1 MPDFLNRHTLHL
13 TPLSPIHLGTGEDYE
28 PTNYIIDAD
37 EKALYAFDP
46 ARAELDAN
54 QRGKLLNIAKSGDIQ
69 QIQKYFADNPEPFR
83 TAAHSI
89 SSVSDAIA
97 SEYQKS
103 LGHVVQREQRGSHTD
118 AVYNR
123 LNIERTATNPH
134 TCAPLIPGSAL
145 KGCLRTALLE
155 ERSVNHHGENPTS
168 KTANRFEQEHLGNF
182 ATDLLRL
189 VKPADLA
196 ATGNIATHICYAT
209 NHKKK
214 NIIGKD
220 GHPVEGKGVT
230 GRRET
235 IQHGQY
241 RAFSGSLTLQ
251 NLLLDHRP
259 HIKNPGKTLPGE
271 TRPDFARL
279 IRAANRYHLTR
290 FTKESALLAERGLI
304 HPQWQRSTE
313 QLLRQLIPQFDA
325 GNILLVRLGKNGGA
339 EAKTLEKYAQIKIM
353 GAKGA
358 KPTYEKH
365 TKTVWLAAENDKTK
379 RDLLPFGW
387 ALIEIDPTDDN
398 PALREWC
405 DKNSA
410 HLKDAA
416 VLRDKLRAAQNAKA
430 EQAAK
435 NAAEA
440 AAKAAAAAAKQAE
453 EEAEA
458 ARVAALPT
466 HERLAHDI
474 LARLEEHSKTY
485 SDRNQEKNLALH
497 RDILDILERAHGELD
512 STRQKQ
518 LAELLPYKKLESACK
533 GFYSGKKE
541 KDIKAALQKLRGG

>member
-1 MPDFLNRHTLHL
+1 MKPLTRHTLHL
-13 TPLSPIHLGTGEDYE
+13 TPLSPLHLGTGEDYE
-28 PTNYIIDAD
+28 PTNYLIHGD
-37 EKALYAFDP
+37 ALYTFDP
-46 ARAELDAN
+46 ARAILNPEQERELHAAA
-54 QRGKLLNIAKSGDIQ
+54 QSGDLQHIQ
-69 QIQKYFADNPEPFR
+69 RYFRHNPKPYI
-83 TAAHSI
+83 AAATHA
-89 SSVSDAIA
+89 SSVSKGIA
-97 SEYQKS
+97 AEYQKNY
-103 LGHVVQREQRGSHTD
+103 GEIVQRESKGKNVH
-118 AVYNR
+118 NR
-123 LNIERTATNPH
+123 SQIERTATNPH
-134 TCAPLIPGSAL
+134 NHQPYIPGSAL

-155 ERSVNHHGENPTS
+155 QLSADYRGNKPTAKQAIHYEN
-168 KTANRFEQEHLGNF
+168 ELLGSF

-189 VKPADLA
+189 LKPADLSA
-196 ATGNIATHICYAT
+196 AAPIATHIQYAT
-209 NHKKK
+209 NHKKRIVK
-214 NIIGKD
+214 GR
-220 GHPVEGKGVT
+220 ERGKGVP

-259 HIKNPGKTLPGE
+259 HIKNPGKILPGE
-271 TRPDFARL
+271 TRPDFTRL

-290 FTKESALLAERGLI
+290 FTKESALLAERGLV

-353 GAKGA
+353 GAKNA

-458 ARVAALPT
+458 ARLAALPT

-485 SDRNQEKNLALH
+485 SDRNQDKNLALH

-518 LAELLPYKKLESACK
+518 LAELLPYKKLDSACK

>member
-1 MPDFLNRHTLHL
+1 M
-13 TPLSPIHLGTGEDYE
+13 
-28 PTNYIIDAD
+28 
-37 EKALYAFDP
+37 
-46 ARAELDAN
+46 
-54 QRGKLLNIAKSGDIQ
+54 
-69 QIQKYFADNPEPFR
+69 
-83 TAAHSI
+83 
-89 SSVSDAIA
+89 
-97 SEYQKS
+97 
-103 LGHVVQREQRGSHTD
+103 
-118 AVYNR
+118 
-123 LNIERTATNPH
+123 
-134 TCAPLIPGSAL
+134 
-145 KGCLRTALLE
+145 
-155 ERSVNHHGENPTS
+155 
-168 KTANRFEQEHLGNF
+168 
-182 ATDLLRL
+182 
-189 VKPADLA
+189 
-196 ATGNIATHICYAT
+196 
-209 NHKKK
+209 
-214 NIIGKD
+214 
-220 GHPVEGKGVT
+220 
-230 GRRET
+230 
-235 IQHGQY
+235 
-241 RAFSGSLTLQ
+241 Q

-259 HIKNPGKTLPGE
+259 RIKNPEKTLPGE
-271 TRPDFARL
+271 TRPDFTRL
-279 IRAANRYHLTR
+279 IRAANRYHWQR
-290 FTKESALLAERGLI
+290 FHDENAKLAERGLV

-365 TKTVWLAAENDKTK
+365 TKTVWLAAENTSEQ

-405 DKNSA
+405 DKNST

-416 VLRDKLRAAQNAKA
+416 VLREKLRAAQNAKA

-485 SDRNQEKNLALH
+485 SDRNQDKNLALH
-497 RDILDILERAHGELD
+497 RDILATLEQAHSELD
-512 STRQKQ
+512 SASQKQ
-518 LAELLPYKKLESACK
+518 LAELLPYKKLESTCK

-541 KDIKAALQKLRGG
+541 KDIKQALQKLRGA

>member
-1 MPDFLNRHTLHL
+1 MKPLTRHTLHL
-13 TPLSPIHLGTGEDYE
+13 TPLSPLHLGTGEDYE
-28 PTNYIIDAD
+28 PTNYLIHGD
-37 EKALYAFDP
+37 ALYTFDP
-46 ARAELDAN
+46 ARAILNPEQERELHAAA
-54 QRGKLLNIAKSGDIQ
+54 QSGDLQHIQ
-69 QIQKYFADNPEPFR
+69 RYFRHNPKPYI
-83 TAAHSI
+83 AAATHA
-89 SSVSDAIA
+89 SSVSKGIA
-97 SEYQKS
+97 AEYQKNY
-103 LGHVVQREQRGSHTD
+103 GEIVQRESKGKNVH
-118 AVYNR
+118 NR
-123 LNIERTATNPH
+123 FQIERTATNPH
-134 TCAPLIPGSAL
+134 NHQPYIPGSAL

-155 ERSVNHHGENPTS
+155 QLSADYRGNKPTAKQAIHYEN
-168 KTANRFEQEHLGNF
+168 ELLGSF

-189 VKPADLA
+189 LKPADLSA
-196 ATGNIATHICYAT
+196 AAPIATHIQYAT
-209 NHKKK
+209 NHKKRIVK
-214 NIIGKD
+214 GR
-220 GHPVEGKGVT
+220 ERGKGVP

-235 IQHGQY
+235 IQHGKY

-259 HIKNPGKTLPGE
+259 HIKNPGKILPGE
-271 TRPDFARL
+271 TRPDFTRL

-290 FTKESALLAERGLI
+290 FTKESALLAERGLV

-353 GAKGA
+353 GAKNA

-458 ARVAALPT
+458 ARLAALPT

-485 SDRNQEKNLALH
+485 SDRNQDKNLALH

-518 LAELLPYKKLESACK
+518 LAELLPYKKLDSACK

>member
-1 MPDFLNRHTLHL
+1 MKPLTRHTLHL
-13 TPLSPIHLGTGEDYE
+13 TPLSPLHLGTGEDYE
-28 PTNYIIDAD
+28 PTNYLIHGD
-37 EKALYAFDP
+37 ALYTFDP
-46 ARAELDAN
+46 ARAILNPEQERELHAAA
-54 QRGKLLNIAKSGDIQ
+54 QSGDLQHIQ
-69 QIQKYFADNPEPFR
+69 RYFRHNPKPYI
-83 TAAHSI
+83 AAATHA
-89 SSVSDAIA
+89 SSVSKGIA
-97 SEYQKS
+97 AEYQKNY
-103 LGHVVQREQRGSHTD
+103 GEIVQRESKGKNVH
-118 AVYNR
+118 NR
-123 LNIERTATNPH
+123 FQIERTATNPH
-134 TCAPLIPGSAL
+134 NHQPYIPGSAL

-155 ERSVNHHGENPTS
+155 QLSADYRGNKPTAKQAIHYEN
-168 KTANRFEQEHLGNF
+168 ELLGSF

-189 VKPADLA
+189 LKPADLSA
-196 ATGNIATHICYAT
+196 AAPIATHIQYAT
-209 NHKKK
+209 NHKKRIVK
-214 NIIGKD
+214 GR
-220 GHPVEGKGVT
+220 ERGKGVP

-259 HIKNPGKTLPGE
+259 HIKNPGKILPGE
-271 TRPDFARL
+271 TRPDFTRL

-290 FTKESALLAERGLI
+290 FTKESALLAERGLV

-353 GAKGA
+353 GAKNA

-458 ARVAALPT
+458 ARLAALPT

-485 SDRNQEKNLALH
+485 SDRNQDKNLALH

-518 LAELLPYKKLESACK
+518 LAELLPYKKLDSACK

>member
-103 LGHVVQREQRGSHTD
+103 LGHVVQREQRGNHTD

-155 ERSVNHHGENPTS
+155 ERSANHHGENPTS

-196 ATGNIATHICYAT
+196 ATGDIATHICYAT

-220 GHPVEGKGVT
+220 GRPVEGKGVT

-251 NLLLDHRP
+251 NLLLEHRP

-271 TRPDFARL
+271 TRPDFTRL

-290 FTKESALLAERGLI
+290 FTKESALLAERGLV
-304 HPQWQRSTE
+304 HPEWQRSTE

-474 LARLEEHSKTY
+474 LTRLNEHGKTY
-485 SDRNQEKNLALH
+485 SDRNQDKNLALH
-497 RDILDILERAHGELD
+497 RDILATLEQAHSELD
-512 STRQKQ
+512 SASQKQ
-518 LAELLPYKKLESACK
+518 LAELLPYKKLDSACK

>member
-1 MPDFLNRHTLHL
+1 MKPLTRHTLHL
-13 TPLSPIHLGTGEDYE
+13 TPLSPLHLGTGEDYE
-28 PTNYIIDAD
+28 PTNYLIHGD
-37 EKALYAFDP
+37 ALYTFDP
-46 ARAELDAN
+46 ARAILNPEQERELHAAA
-54 QRGKLLNIAKSGDIQ
+54 QSGDLQHIQ
-69 QIQKYFADNPEPFR
+69 RYFRHNPKPYI
-83 TAAHSI
+83 AAATHA
-89 SSVSDAIA
+89 SSVSKGIA
-97 SEYQKS
+97 AEYQKNY
-103 LGHVVQREQRGSHTD
+103 GEIVQRESKGKNVH
-118 AVYNR
+118 NR
-123 LNIERTATNPH
+123 FQIERTATNPH
-134 TCAPLIPGSAL
+134 NHQPYIPGSAL

-155 ERSVNHHGENPTS
+155 QLSADYRGNKPTAKQAIHYEN
-168 KTANRFEQEHLGNF
+168 ELLGSF

-189 VKPADLA
+189 LKPADLSA
-196 ATGNIATHICYAT
+196 AAPIATHIQYAT
-209 NHKKK
+209 NHKKRIVK
-214 NIIGKD
+214 GR
-220 GHPVEGKGVT
+220 ERGKGVP

-259 HIKNPGKTLPGE
+259 HIKNPGKILPGE
-271 TRPDFARL
+271 TRPDFTRL
-279 IRAANRYHLTR
+279 IRAANLYHLTR
-290 FTKESALLAERGLI
+290 FTKESALLAERGLV

-353 GAKGA
+353 GAKNA

-458 ARVAALPT
+458 ARLAALPT

-485 SDRNQEKNLALH
+485 SDRNQDKNLALH

-518 LAELLPYKKLESACK
+518 LAELLPYKKLDSACK

>member
-28 PTNYIIDAD
+28 PTNYLIHGD
-37 EKALYAFDP
+37 ALYTFDP
-46 ARAELDAN
+46 ARAILNPDEERELHAAA
-54 QRGKLLNIAKSGDIQ
+54 QSGDLQHIQ
-69 QIQKYFADNPEPFR
+69 RYFRNNPKPYI
-83 TAAHSI
+83 AAATHA
-89 SSVSDAIA
+89 SSVSKGIA
-97 SEYQKS
+97 AEYQKNY
-103 LGHVVQREQRGSHTD
+103 GEIVQRESKGKNVH
-118 AVYNR
+118 NR
-123 LNIERTATNPH
+123 FQIERTATNPH
-134 TCAPLIPGSAL
+134 NHQPYIPGSAL
-145 KGCLRTALLE
+145 KGSLRTALLE
-155 ERSVNHHGENPTS
+155 QLSADYRGNKPTAKQATHYEN
-168 KTANRFEQEHLGNF
+168 ELLGSF

-189 VKPADLA
+189 VKPADLNA
-196 ATGNIATHICYAT
+196 SGDIATHICYAT

-220 GHPVEGKGVT
+220 GRPVAGKGVT

-241 RAFSGSLTLQ
+241 RAFSGALTLHS
-251 NLLLDHRP
+251 LLLDHQPRL
-259 HIKNPGKTLPGE
+259 KNPEKNLPGE
-271 TRPDFARL
+271 PRPDLARL
-279 IRAANRYHLTR
+279 IRAANHYHLTR
-290 FTKESALLAERGLI
+290 YKKENELLLERGLVA
-304 HPQWQRSTE
+304 PAWQRSTE
-313 QLLRQLIPQFDA
+313 QLLRQLVPQFDA
-325 GNILLVRLGKNGGA
+325 GKTLLVRLGKNGGA

-353 GAKGA
+353 GAKNA

-387 ALIEIDPTDDN
+387 ALIEIDANADN

-405 DKNSA
+405 DNNSA
-410 HLKDAA
+410 HLKEA
-416 VLRDKLRAAQNAKA
+416 A
-430 EQAAK
+430 EQLAASAAK
-435 NAAEA
+435 I
-440 AAKAAAAAAKQAE
+440 AAAAAQSAAE
-453 EEAEA
+453 QAEA

-474 LARLEEHSKTY
+474 LTRLSEHSKTY

>member
-13 TPLSPIHLGTGEDYE
+13 TPLSPLHLGTGEDYE
-28 PTNYIIDAD
+28 PTNYLITDGV
-37 EKALYAFDP
+37 LYTFDP
-46 ARAELDAN
+46 ARAILNPEQERELHAAA
-54 QRGKLLNIAKSGDIQ
+54 QSGDLQHIQ
-69 QIQKYFADNPEPFR
+69 RYFRHNPKPYI
-83 TAAHSI
+83 AAATHA
-89 SSVSDAIA
+89 SSVSKGIA
-97 SEYQKS
+97 AEYQKNY
-103 LGHVVQREQRGSHTD
+103 GEIVQRESKGKNVH
-118 AVYNR
+118 NR
-123 LNIERTATNPH
+123 FQIERTATNPH
-134 TCAPLIPGSAL
+134 NHQPYIPGSAL

-155 ERSVNHHGENPTS
+155 QLSADYRGNKPTAKQAIHYEN
-168 KTANRFEQEHLGNF
+168 ELLGSF

-189 VKPADLA
+189 LKPADLSA
-196 ATGNIATHICYAT
+196 AAPIATHIQYAT
-209 NHKKK
+209 NHKKRIVK
-214 NIIGKD
+214 GR
-220 GHPVEGKGVT
+220 ERGKGVP

-271 TRPDFARL
+271 TRPDFTRL

-290 FTKESALLAERGLI
+290 FTKESALLLERGLV

-353 GAKGA
+353 GAKNA

-387 ALIEIDPTDDN
+387 VLIEIDASGDN
-398 PALREWC
+398 PALKNWC
-405 DKNSA
+405 DNNSA
-410 HLKDAA
+410 HLKEA
-416 VLRDKLRAAQNAKA
+416 A
-430 EQAAK
+430 EQLAASAAK
-435 NAAEA
+435 I
-440 AAKAAAAAAKQAE
+440 AAAAAQSAAE
-453 EEAEA
+453 QAEA

-474 LARLEEHSKTY
+474 LTRLNEHGKTY

-518 LAELLPYKKLESACK
+518 LAELLPYKKLDSACK